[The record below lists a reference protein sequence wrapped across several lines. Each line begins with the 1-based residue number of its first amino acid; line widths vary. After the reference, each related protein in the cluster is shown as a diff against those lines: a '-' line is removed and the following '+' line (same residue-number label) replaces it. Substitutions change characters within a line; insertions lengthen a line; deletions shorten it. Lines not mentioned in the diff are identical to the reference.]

1 MHLSPENIIYLHKA
15 LRHWGFANN
24 VPLTGSITR
33 ELIKEHEGFCL
44 KHEYL
49 AGKTVLFPSSV
60 TQFTPTLIA
69 TVKEIGGPAEDLPKI
84 GVKVH
89 RTLSGRGVAVRR
101 QGAAFA
107 TVEGKASLK
116 TKVLAAQHPQ
126 YEAAPGGSMKPQ
138 DLPFDIQQHLA
149 ITPMMNLS
157 GKDAKEAEALAM
169 TVVSAEDA
177 LEKALE
183 MVAAEDSISPEQK
196 GGDKPKMPKKA
207 KGKRVS

>member
-24 VPLTGSITR
+24 VPLTGNITR

-60 TQFTPTLIA
+60 TQFTPTLLA
-69 TVKEIGGPAEDLPKI
+69 TVKELGGPVEDLPKV
-84 GVKVH
+84 GAKPVRK
-89 RTLSGRGVAVRR
+89 LSGRGVAVRH

-149 ITPMMNLS
+149 ITPMMNMS
-157 GKDAKEAEALAM
+157 GKDPDPLTM
-169 TVVSAEDA
+169 TVVSADEA

-183 MVAAEDSISPEQK
+183 MVAAEDSVAPEHK
-196 GGDKPKMPKKA
+196 ESSKPEMPKKA